1 MFSLEWL
8 SPDALCFFINV
19 RFIVVYQQNLA
30 RGTSL
35 KDPLG

>member
-8 SPDALCFFINV
+8 SPDALCLLINV
-19 RFIVVYQQNLA
+19 SFVVVYQQNLA
-30 RGTSL
+30 RETSL